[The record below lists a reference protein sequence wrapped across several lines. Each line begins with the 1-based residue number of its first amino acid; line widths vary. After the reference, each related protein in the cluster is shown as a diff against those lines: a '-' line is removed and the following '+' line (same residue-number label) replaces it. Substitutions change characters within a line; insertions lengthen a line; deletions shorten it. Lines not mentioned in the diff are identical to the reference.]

1 MDEGKVKTLGED
13 GILSLIVRYS
23 TPSIVATIAS
33 ALYNVADRIFVGRA
47 LGEDALASITVC
59 FSPTLFLLALA
70 MTVGQGSA
78 TLISIKLGEKNREG
92 AEQVLGQAVF
102 LFFVFYL
109 IASSLTLYFMSP
121 ILDFLGATEKI
132 KPMATS
138 YYTIIISGL
147 IFEKIS
153 YGVNNLVRAEGRPI
167 FAMSTILTGVVVN
180 IFLDW
185 LFLFVFG
192 WGIEGAAIATVM
204 AQAIASMIVIY
215 FYFGGKSYLR
225 IRLKNIRARIPLMVS
240 MIYAGSPSLIIQGL
254 SSIAVMLFVRQAR
267 FYGSESAIAI
277 IGISMTIT
285 AFIFFPVVGLSMGIQ
300 PIIGYNWGA
309 ENMRRVRQTYLN
321 ALWVGTAI
329 CTGGFIVAQVFPSII
344 FSLFLGEKSEL
355 IPMGERAL
363 RLMTLCF
370 PLVGVNI
377 VTSGYFQSIKRPF
390 VSIMITFLR
399 QAIFL
404 VPMLYIMPIWFG
416 IDGIWSSFAV
426 SDFLAFLFTICAGTK
441 ELIRLTKRINCTDV
455 VKSVENVS
463 NL

>member
-1 MDEGKVKTLGED
+1 MEERNVKALGED
-13 GILSLIVRYS
+13 RILPLIVRYS
-23 TPSIVATIAS
+23 TPSIVATIAN
-33 ALYNVADRIFVGRA
+33 ALYNVVDRIFVGRA
-47 LGEDALASITVC
+47 LGEDALAGITVC

-70 MTVGQGSA
+70 MTIAHGSA
-78 TLISIKLGEKNREG
+78 TLISIKLGEKDKSG
-92 AEQVLGQAVF
+92 AECVLGQAVF
-102 LFFVFYL
+102 LFFVFY
-109 IASSLTLYFMSP
+109 IFAGGVMLTFMSP

-132 KPMATS
+132 KPLAMS

-153 YGVNNLVRAEGRPI
+153 YGINNLIRAEGRPVY
-167 FAMSTILTGVVVN
+167 AMSTILSGVIAN

-192 WGIEGAAIATVM
+192 WGIEGAAIATVL
-204 AQAIASMIVIY
+204 AQAMSSLLVVY
-215 FYFGGKSYLR
+215 FYFSGKSYLR
-225 IRLKNIRARIPLMVS
+225 IRLQNLRARIPLMVS
-240 MIYAGSPSLIIQGL
+240 MVYAGSPSLIIQGL
-254 SSIAVMLFVRQAR
+254 SSASVMMFVRQAK

-309 ENMRRVRQTYLN
+309 ENLRRVRATYLN
-321 ALWVGTAI
+321 ALWMGTAI
-329 CTGGFIVAQVFPSII
+329 CTGGFVVAQIFPDVI
-344 FSLFLGEKSEL
+344 FSMFLGSQSSL
-355 IPMGERAL
+355 IPMGEQAL

-377 VTSGYFQSIKRPF
+377 ITSGYFQSIKRPI

-404 VPMLYIMPIWFG
+404 VPLFFILPKWFG
-416 IDGIWSSFAV
+416 INGIWASFAV
-426 SDFLAFLFTICAGTK
+426 SDFLAFSFTLCAGIR
-441 ELIRLTKRINCTDV
+441 ELILLNKRIIA
-455 VKSVENVS
+455 
-463 NL
+463 